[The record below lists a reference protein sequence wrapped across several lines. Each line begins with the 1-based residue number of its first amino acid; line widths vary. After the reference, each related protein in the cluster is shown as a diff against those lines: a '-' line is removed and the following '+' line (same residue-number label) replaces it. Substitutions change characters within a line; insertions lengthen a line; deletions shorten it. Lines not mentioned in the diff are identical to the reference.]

1 VAAVKTTFIE
11 FLNTI
16 PMNISE
22 RHNAKTLIKF
32 GNSRYVRTVY
42 HAHARQ
48 VVAKLAEYGYTVTEE
63 QVFEC
68 ARTNEWV

>member
-1 VAAVKTTFIE
+1 MAAVKTTFIE

-32 GNSRYVRTVY
+32 GNSRHVRTVY
-42 HAHARQ
+42 RAHARQ
-48 VVAKLAEYGYTVTEE
+48 VVAKLSEYGYTVTEE
-63 QVFEC
+63 KVFEC
-68 ARTNEWV
+68 AMKNEWE